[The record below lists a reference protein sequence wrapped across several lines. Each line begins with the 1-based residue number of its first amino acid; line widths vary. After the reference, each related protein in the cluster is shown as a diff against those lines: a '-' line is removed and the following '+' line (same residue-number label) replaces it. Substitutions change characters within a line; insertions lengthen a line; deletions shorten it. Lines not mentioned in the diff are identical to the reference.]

1 MITTSAFGTAPDGSA
16 VTLYTLENERIAV
29 RVMDFGATIVG
40 IDVPDADGVR
50 EDVVLGFDSVEG
62 YIGNDAGF
70 GMTIAPCANRIAGAR
85 CTIDG
90 AEWEL
95 VANENGNNLH
105 TDRAHALQQ
114 RMWDV
119 EVDEDACS
127 VRMTAHLAHGEL
139 GLPGAR
145 TFAATFTLA
154 ADGVL
159 RLEYRAESDRRTYV
173 AMTNHAYFNLAGH
186 ASGSVLDQVV
196 TIDAASYLPVDAQL
210 IPTGEIAPVA
220 GTPFDFTAPAPLGAR
235 IDADDEQI
243 RFGAGY
249 DHCFC
254 IDGYRSSGL
263 LRRALRAEDMASG
276 RTLEIR
282 VTDPGLQLYT
292 GNYLD
297 EACAK
302 GGAVYTRHSG
312 FAAEPELYP
321 NTVNTPGFP
330 QALCGPEHPYAST
343 IEYRFGT
350 L

>member
-40 IDVPDADGVR
+40 IDAPDADGVR

-90 AEWEL
+90 AEWNL
-95 VANENGNNLH
+95 LANEHGNNLH

-119 EVDEDACS
+119 EVDKDACS
-127 VRMTAHLAHGEL
+127 VRMAARLAHGEL
-139 GLPGAR
+139 GLPGERSFTAV
-145 TFAATFTLA
+145 FTL
-154 ADGVL
+154 DGDTL
-159 RLEYRAESDRRTYV
+159 RLEYGAESDRRTYV
-173 AMTNHAYFNLAGH
+173 AMTNHAYFNLGGH
-186 ASGSVLDQVV
+186 ASGSALDQVV
-196 TIDAASYLPVDAQL
+196 TIDATSYLPVDAEL
-210 IPTGEIAPVA
+210 IPIGRIAPVA
-220 GTPFDFTAPAPLGAR
+220 GTPFDFTAPASLGAR

-243 RFGAGY
+243 RFGHGY

-263 LRRALRAEDMASG
+263 LRRALLVEDMASG

-297 EACAK
+297 EPCAK
-302 GGAVYTRHSG
+302 GGASYTRGSG